1 MFHLFD
7 SVKAWFS
14 FVAWRD
20 LLFTLVAIS
29 MVTLLVIWWSQ
40 QTRHWYR
47 IAIGTFLAA
56 FLLCIV
62 GFFLFEVPPYYAGC
76 PGGCPG
82 WRGYPRPV
90 AVVDVQGVAHLQSA
104 NFGLNLL
111 MLWLLWL
118 AASLIW
124 RLLGIAFQWERR
136 SFRAK
141 LLFIFFLAIL
151 PWALLPRALNPP
163 QPLPTGEDLRLAN
176 NARRS
181 AEFTY
186 HLTGLWILRLALE
199 DVRQIPAKPQSQ
211 PIAGKEVGNQV
222 CLRGYTY
229 FYIPWRHY
237 RIDLDASGRTALD
250 LTELP
255 LRVPCWQ

>member
-1 MFHLFD
+1 MPHLLD
-7 SVKAWFS
+7 SAKAWFS

-56 FLLCIV
+56 FLLCII

-76 PGGCPG
+76 PSGCPG

-90 AVVDVQGVAHLQSA
+90 AVVDIHGVAHLQSA

-124 RLLGIAFQWERR
+124 RLLGIAFQWDRR

>member
-1 MFHLFD
+1 MPQLPTWIN
-7 SVKAWFS
+7 AI
-14 FVAWRD
+14 AWRD
-20 LLFTLVAIS
+20 LLFIIAALILI
-29 MVTLLVIWWSQ
+29 TLLMIWWHQ

-47 IAIGTFLAA
+47 IVAGAFLAA
-56 FLLCIV
+56 FLLCIA

-76 PGGCPG
+76 PGGCDG
-82 WRGYPRPV
+82 WRGYPRAV
-90 AVVDVQGVAHLQSA
+90 ATIDTHGIPHLSLI
-104 NFGLNLL
+104 NFGLNLI

-118 AASLIW
+118 AASMIW
-124 RLLGIAFQWERR
+124 RLLAIAFQWENR

-141 LLFIFFLAIL
+141 LLFVFFVAIL
-151 PWALLPRALNPP
+151 PWALLPRALDPP
-163 QPLPTGEDLRLAN
+163 QPSPTGEDLRMAN

-186 HLTGLWILRLALE
+186 HLTGFWVLRLALE
-199 DVRQIPAKPQSQ
+199 DVRQIPVNAQNQST
-211 PIAGKEVGNQV
+211 IGTEVGNQV

-255 LRVPCWQ
+255 LREPCWE